1 MNQVQI
7 TGRLTSEPTYR
18 DGNTPSVNFTVAVQR
33 NFKNKNGE
41 YDADFIRC
49 SAFGQRA
56 ETITQYFHKGS
67 WIGLT
72 GSWQTGSYTNNQGQ
86 KVYTN
91 QLIVNSFEFG
101 PSNQSNNQQTQ
112 TQEPVTPNEKQTID
126 IDDSELPF

>member
-1 MNQVQI
+1 MQW
-7 TGRLTSEPTYR
+7 GLKASC
-18 DGNTPSVNFTVAVQR
+18 NFTVAVQR

-41 YDADFIRC
+41 YDSDFIRC

-72 GSWQTGSYTNNQGQ
+72 GSWRTGSYTDKQGN

-91 QLIVNSFEFG
+91 DLSVSGFEFG
-101 PSNQSNNQQTQ
+101 PNTKKNTNQANDQPQEQQ
-112 TQEPVTPNEKQTID
+112 NID
-126 IDDSELPF
+126 LSDDELPF

>member
-56 ETITQYFHKGS
+56 ETITQYFHKGN

-72 GSWQTGSYTNNQGQ
+72 GSWRTGSYTDKQGN

-91 QLIVNSFEFG
+91 DLSVSGFEFG
-101 PSNQSNNQQTQ
+101 PSNKKNGNQPSNQQP
-112 TQEPVTPNEKQTID
+112 QEQQNID
-126 IDDSELPF
+126 LSDDELPF